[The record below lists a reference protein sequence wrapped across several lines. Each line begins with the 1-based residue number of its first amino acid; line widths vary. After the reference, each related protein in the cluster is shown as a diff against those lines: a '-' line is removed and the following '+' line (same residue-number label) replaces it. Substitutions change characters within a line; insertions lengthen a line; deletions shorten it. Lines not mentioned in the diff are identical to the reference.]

1 MRWAVLLHLGR
12 NMWGDL
18 RAQKEMHFDRDLW
31 NKAVDKCAECGVD
44 TIILDVGEGVR
55 YKSHPEIGIPGSW
68 EPEEI
73 TAEVKRLRG
82 MGIALVPK
90 LNFSTV
96 HDAWLGIYE
105 RMVSTPIYY
114 QVCKDLIEEA
124 YEMFDHP
131 EFIHIGMDE
140 ETPRHADD
148 KDYSYVALRLGD
160 LWIKDCNYLIDCVKA
175 TGAKCHMWQSTF
187 VHNEAAYDAIPN
199 DVVVG
204 SSHYYAHNKE
214 KWHKIS
220 EQSEWE
226 REYYATRF
234 PQRYGYTIDYIE
246 EDPVLETKMKG
257 RKKLFEKG
265 FPVAIVTTN
274 IFIKDNEIDEA
285 EHIKATYS
293 QAEIDN
299 LDGFVACPWRFMD
312 PEWEDAIIE
321 QIELLGKAKEY
332 FYSDKK

>member
-1 MRWAVLLHLGR
+1 MKPSFGILVHFGE

-18 RAQKEMHFDRDLW
+18 RAQTTLQFDRDVW
-31 NKAVDKCAECGVD
+31 NNIIEKCIEEGLD
-44 TIILDVGEGVR
+44 TIVLDLGEGVV
-55 YKSHPEIGIPGSW
+55 YPSHPEIAIPGAW
-68 EPEEI
+68 
-73 TAEVKRLRG
+73 TAEETKREVARLKSL
-82 MGIALVPK
+82 GIRILPK
-90 LNFSTV
+90 LNFSAV

-105 RMVSTPIYY
+105 RMVSTPVYY

-124 YEMFDHP
+124 YEMFEHP

-140 ETPRHADD
+140 ETPHHADD
-148 KDYSYVALRLGD
+148 PEYSYITLRLGD
-160 LWIKDCNYLIDCVKA
+160 LWVKDCNYIIDCVKA
-175 TGAKCHMWQSTF
+175 TGAACHMWQSTF
-187 VHNEAAYDAIPN
+187 VFNEEAYDAIPN

-234 PQRYGYTIDYIE
+234 LQRNGYSIEYIE
-246 EDPVLETKMKG
+246 EDPVLELKMEG
-257 RKKLFEKG
+257 RKKLVEKG

-293 QAEIDN
+293 HKRS
-299 LDGFVACPWRFMD
+299 LSRV
-312 PEWEDAIIE
+312 
-321 QIELLGKAKEY
+321 
-332 FYSDKK
+332 